1 MTNEELKNARIK
13 AQEIKYR
20 YITINFIKDLFS
32 GYTISNISGTP
43 IDCGVDVRFTAI
55 THNGNVITY
64 DVEVKERNKSK
75 ENIIKYPN
83 SELKKSKYNSMKESH
98 HNKHL
103 IYIQYINSKWAM
115 IYDVDKLN
123 LDERKT
129 EDWLIKKTEY
139 DDNSEYIVVPTYFIP
154 YAEKK
159 LKINVEKY
167 YIDYAL
173 YLQAKKEKQLQTQL
187 F

>member
-13 AQEIKYR
+13 AQELKYR

-32 GYTISNISGTP
+32 GVTITNISGTP

-83 SELKKSKYNSMKESH
+83 SELKQSKYNSMKESH
-98 HNKHL
+98 HNQHL
-103 IYIQYINSKWAM
+103 IYIQYINHKWAM
-115 IYDVDKLN
+115 IYDINKLD
-123 LDERKT
+123 LEHRKT
-129 EDWLIKKTEY
+129 RNWKIKKTEY
-139 DDNSEYIVVPTYFIP
+139 DDDSEYIVVPAYFIP
-154 YAEKK
+154 YKEKK

-167 YIDYAL
+167 YRDYAL
-173 YLQAKKEKQLQTQL
+173 HLETKKEKQLQTQL